1 MKKLNL
7 NPKIT
12 NKIIFLSIATLVFF
26 YLLYLSIPSLYN
38 SGRVQKAISEEI
50 MSEFDL
56 NISLSSDISYRI
68 LPMPHFII
76 RDSKLFNLQSKEN
89 NEIGEFKNLK
99 VFIKQKNL
107 FNKENIKIKKL
118 VIDKGNFYFK
128 KDGIIFIKSYL
139 NKFFSNKNLFIKNS
153 KFFYNDK
160 NDNPVFIKT
169 IKDSKLF
176 FTEKDKKNNLNLR
189 GEIFKIPFKLLWQK
203 NFSDESKFLAI
214 DFKKIPLNLT
224 NKTNIENNK
233 LINENNLNIFNSKL
247 ITNYTYDD
255 KIIKINS
262 KKSIIKNTPI
272 SYEGEIE
279 LKPFYFNL
287 LIDAKE
293 FDLKY
298 LFMKSFWINEIIYSK
313 FLENDNLNAKILI
326 NSDKLSKNKVFKK
339 IALQINF
346 EEGKINFNN
355 SVLSEGKIGKLKVV
369 NSEFLKK
376 DDKIF
381 LDSRIR
387 IFVDD
392 FDIFYKT
399 FFISK
404 NKRKKFKFLEFRTEF
419 DTMEGLFKVYQIS
432 FYDLK
437 GKKVNSQQID
447 DIVDVNIDKRFNYSN
462 LIGFKNYLN
471 KILDIYYLDG

>member
-189 GEIFKIPFKLLWQK
+189 GEIFQIPFKLLWQ
-203 NFSDESKFLAI
+203 
-214 DFKKIPLNLT
+214 
-224 NKTNIENNK
+224 
-233 LINENNLNIFNSKL
+233 
-247 ITNYTYDD
+247 
-255 KIIKINS
+255 
-262 KKSIIKNTPI
+262 
-272 SYEGEIE
+272 
-279 LKPFYFNL
+279 
-287 LIDAKE
+287 
-293 FDLKY
+293 
-298 LFMKSFWINEIIYSK
+298 
-313 FLENDNLNAKILI
+313 
-326 NSDKLSKNKVFKK
+326 
-339 IALQINF
+339 
-346 EEGKINFNN
+346 
-355 SVLSEGKIGKLKVV
+355 
-369 NSEFLKK
+369 
-376 DDKIF
+376 
-381 LDSRIR
+381 
-387 IFVDD
+387 
-392 FDIFYKT
+392 
-399 FFISK
+399 
-404 NKRKKFKFLEFRTEF
+404 
-419 DTMEGLFKVYQIS
+419 
-432 FYDLK
+432 
-437 GKKVNSQQID
+437 
-447 DIVDVNIDKRFNYSN
+447 
-462 LIGFKNYLN
+462 
-471 KILDIYYLDG
+471 